1 MRHPNRAWLSA
12 GALVFAVTAALAQSA
27 PATSADTAKGKALV
41 NGDGLTLYT
50 FDNDSK
56 GKSYCNGQCAN
67 LWMPLIATSD
77 ASASVAAG
85 AQGNIAGGAGVGG
98 CDQWHPEICAL
109 TVAIRLALA
118 VVVERVERQAVAVD
132 ERFAFRGIGAGRR
145 RALRQSRAR
154 DENEKAGN
162 EARPVG
168 SRHNLLPRCSAPTYS
183 TSYST
188 LAQPSGISRSC
199 GKKRPL

>member
-1 MRHPNRAWLSA
+1 MSRCSSTRCNRSRKFRSKQDLRHGDVPDAVDAVA
-12 GALVFAVTAALAQSA
+12 GYIAGLAVLVPAIERLVLVGPLLAA
-27 PATSADTAKGKALV
+27 
-41 NGDGLTLYT
+41 
-50 FDNDSK
+50 
-56 GKSYCNGQCAN
+56 
-67 LWMPLIATSD
+67 
-77 ASASVAAG
+77 VAAG
-85 AQGNIAGGAGVGG
+85 DQGKIAGGAGVGG

-118 VVVERVERQAVAVD
+118 VVVERVERHAVAVD
-132 ERFAFRGIGAGRR
+132 VRFAFRGMGGGRR
-145 RALRQSRAR
+145 LAWRQSRAR